1 MKSAVISLAF
11 VLKMI
16 HPCVISETGWA
27 LEALLF
33 CLARYEMIS
42 VAIDN
47 SIVVFASLLCLIE
60 N

>member
-1 MKSAVISLAF
+1 MNSAVISLAF

-16 HPCVISETGWA
+16 HPCVVSETGWA

-33 CLARYEMIS
+33 CFARYEMIS
-42 VAIDN
+42 VAID
-47 SIVVFASLLCLIE
+47 IVVYVSLLHLVK